1 MGRNRVVNIVNFIRG
16 VEPRRELDLVEPVR
30 EEIYLN
36 KKYGFDNTFL
46 IQYDAMCSEEITD
59 LLKKEQ
65 DEHMELGIWLEL
77 ARELVESIGVKW
89 EGRWDW
95 DWHVNP
101 GFLIAYTKEEKMKLI
116 DRIMGKFFSV
126 FGCYPRSAG
135 SFILDSDSVKYLKE
149 KYRIE
154 AVCICREQWGTDG
167 YTLWGGYYNGPYYP
181 CEDHI
186 LHPAQSVDKQISV
199 PVFRM
204 LGPDPI
210 YCYSEK
216 AEERCGGPG
225 YELYTLEPSYPCGA
239 DKKWIEWYFKN
250 FTERED
256 MGYSYTQTGQ
266 ENSFGWEMI
275 SKGLPMQME
284 YLDELQRAG
293 KIRIEKLCDSGSA
306 FSQTYPVTP
315 LTVYSALDD
324 WDGNGRQSVWC
335 SSRYYRVNIYCDG
348 RDVLIRD
355 LHLFD
360 ETCRDPYL
368 NRPCREKSAVYETLP
383 VMDGLQ
389 FGDNVVQAGFV
400 LGQGRIRWTKRD
412 GEQFLL
418 ALEADG
424 RELIMT
430 VTEKNIKLK
439 SEEDFSVSV
448 RWSAECKDIIK
459 TDRNTIHYCHG
470 GVSYCL
476 KLEAGRLEMETE
488 NSGKIIS
495 DDGQTGWMM
504 YREEIDS

>member
-1 MGRNRVVNIVNFIRG
+1 
-16 VEPRRELDLVEPVR
+16 
-30 EEIYLN
+30 
-36 KKYGFDNTFL
+36 
-46 IQYDAMCSEEITD
+46 
-59 LLKKEQ
+59 
-65 DEHMELGIWLEL
+65 
-77 ARELVESIGVKW
+77 
-89 EGRWDW
+89 
-95 DWHVNP
+95 
-101 GFLIAYTKEEKMKLI
+101 
-116 DRIMGKFFSV
+116 
-126 FGCYPRSAG
+126 
-135 SFILDSDSVKYLKE
+135 
-149 KYRIE
+149 
-154 AVCICREQWGTDG
+154 
-167 YTLWGGYYNGPYYP
+167 
-181 CEDHI
+181 
-186 LHPAQSVDKQISV
+186 
-199 PVFRM
+199 
-204 LGPDPI
+204 
-210 YCYSEK
+210 
-216 AEERCGGPG
+216 
-225 YELYTLEPSYPCGA
+225 
-239 DKKWIEWYFKN
+239 
-250 FTERED
+250 
-256 MGYSYTQTGQ
+256 
-266 ENSFGWEMI
+266 
-275 SKGLPMQME
+275 ME

-400 LGQGRIRWTKRD
+400 LGQGRIRGTKRD

-439 SEEDFSVSV
+439 GEEDFSVSV

-470 GVSYCL
+470 GASYCL
-476 KLEAGRLEMETE
+476 ELEAGRLEMETE

-495 DDGQTGWMM
+495 DDGETGWVM
-504 YREEIDS
+504 YREAIHS

>member
-1 MGRNRVVNIVNFIRG
+1 MGRNRIVNIVNFIRG
-16 VEPRRELDLVEPVR
+16 IEPRRELDLVEPVR

-46 IQYDAMCSEEITD
+46 IQYDAMCSEEITG

-216 AEERCGGPG
+216 IEERCGGPG

-239 DKKWIEWYFKN
+239 DKEWIKWYFKN

-293 KIRIEKLCDSGSA
+293 KIRIEKLCDSGRA
-306 FSQTYPVTP
+306 FSLSYPVTP

-324 WDGNGRQSVWC
+324 WAENGRQSVWC
-335 SSRYYRVNIYCDG
+335 SCRGYRVNVYCDG
-348 RDVLIRD
+348 RNVLIRD
-355 LHLFD
+355 IHLFD
-360 ETCRDPYL
+360 EACRDPYL
-368 NRPCREKSAVYETLP
+368 DWPCR
-383 VMDGLQ
+383 G
-389 FGDNVVQAGFV
+389 G
-400 LGQGRIRWTKRD
+400 KR
-412 GEQFLL
+412 LL
-418 ALEADG
+418 
-424 RELIMT
+424 
-430 VTEKNIKLK
+430 
-439 SEEDFSVSV
+439 
-448 RWSAECKDIIK
+448 
-459 TDRNTIHYCHG
+459 
-470 GVSYCL
+470 
-476 KLEAGRLEMETE
+476 
-488 NSGKIIS
+488 
-495 DDGQTGWMM
+495 
-504 YREEIDS
+504 